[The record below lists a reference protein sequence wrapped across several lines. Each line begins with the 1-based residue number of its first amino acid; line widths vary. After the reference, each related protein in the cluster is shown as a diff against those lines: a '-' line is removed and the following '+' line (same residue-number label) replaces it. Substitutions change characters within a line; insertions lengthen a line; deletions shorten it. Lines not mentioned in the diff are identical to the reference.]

1 MRRIGP
7 DPLLL
12 SMQWAKLQSVV
23 DEASATLLRTA
34 FSRIVTEANDY
45 TCALFDVKGDMIIQ
59 SSQGL
64 TSFTGV
70 LAVAIKHFLKAFPI
84 PDLDPGD
91 CLIMNEPWLG
101 ASQVNDMHVVTPIF
115 HHQRVVAYAANISHC
130 PDVGGRILS
139 GDSREVFEEGIR
151 LPMSKLFKRG
161 KPNEELLRIFLN
173 NVRVPDIVRGD
184 LMAQWSSNLIM
195 ERGVLAFL
203 REYRLDSLERIA
215 HEILRR
221 SEAAMRTAIRA
232 VPDGTYT
239 SEIETD
245 GFDEP
250 LQIRASVEVRGDR
263 ISVDYAGTSPQ
274 TPVGIN
280 CCWNYTYAE
289 TVFPLICVVRPATP
303 VNGGCLRPLTVVA
316 PEGSVLNPRFPA
328 AVGARAMV
336 SMFLPTAIFRALAS
350 AVPDRVL
357 ADPSAPTWI
366 PTCSGLNQYGKRF
379 ADIIF
384 MNGGLGA
391 RPTKDGINVI
401 GFPANISSTPIEI
414 FENEKPIMV
423 GEKQLVP
430 DTGGPGKYR
439 GGCGQRFSLTSYS
452 EAPIT
457 FAMRGDRVQH
467 PAQGLF
473 GGGAGAPGSV
483 TLNGSPIH
491 SKRTIQL
498 HAGDHLVLETPGGGG
513 YGDPAER
520 SKTAQDDDLGNGY
533 VTRTG
538 ADLG

>member
-1 MRRIGP
+1 MRKTGA
-7 DPLLL
+7 DPLLI

-23 DEASATLLRTA
+23 DEASVTLLRTA

-45 TCALFDVKGDMIIQ
+45 TCALFDTRGDMIIQ
-59 SSQGL
+59 STQGL

-70 LAVAIKHFLKAFPI
+70 LAVAIKHFLAAFPVSE
-84 PDLDPGD
+84 LAPGD

-115 HHQRVVAYAANISHC
+115 HRRRVVAYAANISHC

-161 KPNEELLRIFLN
+161 KPNDELLRIFLN

-184 LMAQWSSNLIM
+184 LMAQWSSNVIM

-203 REYRLDSLERIA
+203 REYRLDSLTGIA
-215 HEILRR
+215 GEILNR
-221 SEAAMRTAIRA
+221 SEAAMRTAIRQI
-232 VPDGTYT
+232 PDGTYT

-250 LQIRASVEVRGDR
+250 LRIRTSVTVRADR

-328 AVGARAMV
+328 AVGARAMA
-336 SMFLPTAIFRALAS
+336 SMFLPAAVFRALAS

-366 PTCSGLNQYGKRF
+366 PTCSGRQSVWQALRGHH
-379 ADIIF
+379 
-384 MNGGLGA
+384 LH
-391 RPTKDGINVI
+391 
-401 GFPANISSTPIEI
+401 EW
-414 FENEKPIMV
+414 
-423 GEKQLVP
+423 
-430 DTGGPGKYR
+430 GPGR
-439 GGCGQRFSLTSYS
+439 SPHEGRHQRHRLPGQYL
-452 EAPIT
+452 
-457 FAMRGDRVQH
+457 QH
-467 PAQGLF
+467 PRRDLREREADD
-473 GGGAGAPGSV
+473 
-483 TLNGSPIH
+483 
-491 SKRTIQL
+491 
-498 HAGDHLVLETPGGGG
+498 GDGE
-513 YGDPAER
+513 A
-520 SKTAQDDDLGNGY
+520 
-533 VTRTG
+533 
-538 ADLG
+538 ADLGLRWPRAVSWGLRPTLLDHELLRGPDNVRDAWRPCPASRAGAVRRRSRRPRRRHAQRPADSQQADHPAPGWRSIGPGDAGRRWLRGSGRTPGRGQGRGSKE

>member
-1 MRRIGP
+1 MPRNGH
-7 DPLLL
+7 DALMV

-45 TCALFDVKGDMIIQ
+45 TCALFGATGDMIVQ

-70 LAVAIKHFLKAFPI
+70 LAIAIKHFLAAFPASA
-84 PDLDPGD
+84 LEPGD

-115 HHQRVVAYAANISHC
+115 HRRRVVGYAANISHC

-139 GDSREVFEEGIR
+139 GDSRDVFEEGIR
-151 LPMSKLFKRG
+151 LPMSKLFRKGR
-161 KPNEELLRIFLN
+161 PNEELFRIFLN

-184 LMAQWSSNLIM
+184 LMAQWSSNAIM

-203 REYRLDSLERIA
+203 REYKLDSLAGIGR
-215 HEILRR
+215 EILGR
-221 SEAAMRTAIRA
+221 SERAMRAAIREI
-232 VPDGTYT
+232 PDGVYT
-239 SEIETD
+239 SEVTAD

-250 LQIRASVEVRGDR
+250 LRICTAIDVAGDR

-289 TVFPLICVVRPATP
+289 TVFPLICVVRPSSP
-303 VNGGCLRPLTVVA
+303 VNGGCLRPLTVTA
-316 PEGSVLNPRFPA
+316 PDGSVLNPRFPA
-328 AVGARAMV
+328 AVGARAMA
-336 SMFLPTAIFRALAS
+336 SMFLAAAVFRAMAAAL
-350 AVPDRVL
+350 PDRVL

-366 PTCSGLNQYGKRF
+366 PTCTGTDQYGKRF

-391 RPTKDGINVI
+391 RPMKDGINVI
-401 GFPANISSTPIEI
+401 GFPANISSTPVEI
-414 FENEKPIMV
+414 FENEKPMLIH
-423 GEKQLVP
+423 EKELVA
-430 DTGGPGKYR
+430 DTGGRGQYR
-439 GGCGQRFSLTSYS
+439 GGCGQRLVIQSFA
-452 EAPIT
+452 EGPIT
-457 FAMRGDRVQH
+457 FAMRGDRIDH

-473 GGGAGAPGSV
+473 GGGPGAPGRV
-483 TLNGSPIH
+483 TLNGEPMH
-491 SKRTIQL
+491 SKRTIQV
-498 HAGDHLVLETPGGGG
+498 HPGDSMVLQTPGGGG
-513 YGDPAER
+513 YGDAASR
-520 SKTAQDDDLGNGY
+520 SETARANDLRNGY
-533 VTRTG
+533 VTENG
-538 ADLG
+538 

>member
-1 MRRIGP
+1 MP
-7 DPLLL
+7 ASKTDPLMIT
-12 SMQWAKLQSVV
+12 MQWAKLQSIV
-23 DEASATLLRTA
+23 DEAGATLLRTA

-45 TCALFDVKGDMIIQ
+45 SCALFDAKGDMIIQ
-59 SSQGL
+59 STQGL

-70 LAVAIKHFLKAFPI
+70 LAIAIKHFLRSFPVA
-84 PDLDPGD
+84 DLDPGD
-91 CLIMNEPWLG
+91 CLIMNDPWLG

-115 HHQRVVAYAANISHC
+115 HRRRIVAYAANISHC

-161 KPNEELLRIFLN
+161 KPNDELLRIFLN

-184 LMAQWSSNLIM
+184 LMAQWSSNVIM

-203 REYRLDSLERIA
+203 REYRIDSLSGIA

-221 SEAAMRTAIRA
+221 SEAAMRAAIRE

-250 LQIRASVEVRGDR
+250 LRIRTSITVRGDR
-263 ISVDYAGTSPQ
+263 ISVDYAGTSAQ

-303 VNGGCLRPLTVVA
+303 VNGGCLRPLTVAA

-336 SMFLPTAIFRALAS
+336 SMFLPAAVFRAMAP
-350 AVPDRVL
+350 AVPERVL

-366 PTCSGLNQYGKRF
+366 PTCSGLNQYGKPF

-391 RPTKDGINVI
+391 RPMKDGINVI

-414 FENEKPIMV
+414 FENEKPMMV
-423 GEKQLVP
+423 TEKQLIP
-430 DTGGPGKYR
+430 DTGGAGKYR
-439 GGCGQRFSLTSYS
+439 GGCGQRFSLTSHS

-473 GGGAGAPGSV
+473 GGGPGVPGSV
-483 TLNGSPIH
+483 TLNGKFIH

-498 HAGDHLVLETPGGGG
+498 NAGDRLVLETPGGGG
-513 YGDPAER
+513 YGDPTGRLDAARRE
-520 SKTAQDDDLGNGY
+520 DLKNGY
-533 VTRTG
+533 VTP
-538 ADLG
+538 

>member
-1 MRRIGP
+1 MRKTGT
-7 DPLLL
+7 DPLLI

-23 DEASATLLRTA
+23 DEASVTLLRTA

-45 TCALFDVKGDMIIQ
+45 TCALFDTRGDMIIQ
-59 SSQGL
+59 STQGL

-70 LAVAIKHFLKAFPI
+70 LAVAIKHFLAAFPTSA
-84 PDLDPGD
+84 LEPGD
-91 CLIMNEPWLG
+91 CLIMNEPWMG

-115 HHQRVVAYAANISHC
+115 HRRQVVAYAANISHC

-161 KPNEELLRIFLN
+161 KPNDELLRIFLN

-184 LMAQWSSNLIM
+184 LMAQWSSNVIM

-203 REYRLDSLERIA
+203 REYRLDSLAGIA
-215 HEILRR
+215 REILGR
-221 SEAAMRTAIRA
+221 SEAAMRAAIREI
-232 VPDGTYT
+232 PDGTYA

-250 LQIRASVEVRGDR
+250 LRICTAVTVRGDR

-303 VNGGCLRPLTVVA
+303 VNGGCLRPLAVVA

-328 AVGARAMV
+328 AVGARAMA
-336 SMFLPTAIFRALAS
+336 SMFLPAAVFRALAS
-350 AVPDRVL
+350 AVPDRIL

-366 PTCSGLNQYGKRF
+366 PTCSGVNQYGKRF

-391 RPTKDGINVI
+391 RPSKDGINVI
-401 GFPANISSTPIEI
+401 GFPANISSTPVEI
-414 FENEKPIMV
+414 FENEKPMMV
-423 GEKQLVP
+423 TEKQLISNSGG
-430 DTGGPGKYR
+430 TGRYR
-439 GGCGQRFSLTSYS
+439 GGCGQRCSITSYS

-473 GGGAGAPGSV
+473 GGGPGAPGVV
-483 TLNGSPIH
+483 TLNGQPIH

-498 HAGDHLVLETPGGGG
+498 QAGDRLIMDTPGGGG
-513 YGDPAER
+513 YGDPAQRQEAAK
-520 SKTAQDDDLGNGY
+520 SDDLRNEY
-533 VTRTG
+533 VTR
-538 ADLG
+538 

>member
-1 MRRIGP
+1 MRKTGT
-7 DPLLL
+7 DPLLI

-23 DEASATLLRTA
+23 DEASVTLLRTA

-45 TCALFDVKGDMIIQ
+45 TCALFDTRGDMIIQ
-59 SSQGL
+59 STQGL

-70 LAVAIKHFLKAFPI
+70 LAVAIKHFLAAFPATA
-84 PDLDPGD
+84 LEPGD

-115 HHQRVVAYAANISHC
+115 HRRQVVAYAANISHC

-161 KPNEELLRIFLN
+161 KPNDELLRIFLN

-184 LMAQWSSNLIM
+184 LMAQWSSNVIM

-203 REYRLDSLERIA
+203 REYRLDSLAGIA
-215 HEILRR
+215 REILSR
-221 SEAAMRTAIRA
+221 SEAAMRAAIREI
-232 VPDGTYT
+232 PDGTYG

-250 LQIRASVEVRGDR
+250 LRICTAVTVRGDR

-336 SMFLPTAIFRALAS
+336 SMFLPAADLDPNLLRRQSVREALRGHHLHEWRARRAPDEGRHQCDRLPGQYLQHARRDLRERETNDGDREAADLELRRPRPVSGGLRAALRDHQLFRGADNIRDARRPGPAS
-350 AVPDRVL
+350 RAGTLRGERGGSGRRHTQWP
-357 ADPSAPTWI
+357 ADP
-366 PTCSGLNQYGKRF
+366 QQ
-379 ADIIF
+379 AD
-384 MNGGLGA
+384 
-391 RPTKDGINVI
+391 
-401 GFPANISSTPIEI
+401 
-414 FENEKPIMV
+414 
-423 GEKQLVP
+423 
-430 DTGGPGKYR
+430 
-439 GGCGQRFSLTSYS
+439 
-452 EAPIT
+452 
-457 FAMRGDRVQH
+457 H
-467 PAQGLF
+467 PA
-473 GGGAGAPGSV
+473 
-483 TLNGSPIH
+483 
-491 SKRTIQL
+491 
-498 HAGDHLVLETPGGGG
+498 PGGGSIG
-513 YGDPAER
+513 PGNAGRRRVWRPGSTPGSGQEQGSEGRVRHGLVLSCRLGLIFYPDVVLRHPSHER
-520 SKTAQDDDLGNGY
+520 T
-533 VTRTG
+533 
-538 ADLG
+538 